1 MLGRIMKG
9 IGGFYYV
16 YVEGKGIVS
25 CRARGALREQKIKPL
40 VGDWVE
46 ISEEV
51 AKDAEFTAA
60 LDEIKPRSSELVR
73 PAVANVDQALI
84 VMAAANPAPSLI
96 LLDRLLVYMSRRDLP
111 VVIAINKC
119 ELETDLDY
127 DNIRAVYEAAGAK
140 VFFTSVKNGIG
151 LDELKAA
158 LKGRTTALCGSSG
171 VGKSSLTKALFG
183 IETVAGDISEK
194 LGRGKHTTRHS
205 ELFFVGDD
213 TYIMDTPGFGSLE
226 LERDLVKSDIAG
238 FYTEFLPY
246 LGQCRFRDC
255 RHDKDAGCAIRMA
268 VQSGELDEGRVLRYT
283 QLLTEVPD
291 EIIGKK
297 YR

>member
-16 YVEGKGIVS
+16 YVDGKGIVS

-73 PAVANVDQALI
+73 PAVSNVDQALI

-96 LLDRLLVYMSRRDLP
+96 LLDRLLVFMSRRDLP
-111 VVIAINKC
+111 VIIAINKC

-127 DNIRAVYEAAGAK
+127 ENIRAAYEAAGAK

-226 LERDLVKSDIAG
+226 LEHDLVKTDIAG
-238 FYTEFLPY
+238 FYREFLPY

-268 VQSGELDEGRVLRYT
+268 VQNGELDEGRVLRYT